1 MSVPV
6 PLRQFCHARARATG
20 SALAIALALR
30 DPDDWHLVR
39 EGASLARVRAWMG
52 ALRAPSAARVELP
65 GLASLHFCFDLAAG
79 AGRAHDLAADPLGRA
94 FAQRLLD
101 MPIPVA
107 AKSILKAG
115 DTMQSATVQ
124 EIAPLDAKNLLD
136 KGAAVLIDVREAEE
150 YAALRIPG
158 STLVPLSGFD
168 PAAQAHLAG
177 KHVIVHC
184 QMGGRS
190 MRAATALA
198 PILGAAN
205 VVSLQGGLAAWH
217 AAGLPTAGG

>member
-1 MSVPV
+1 MTS
-6 PLRQFCHARARATG
+6 Q
-20 SALAIALALR
+20 
-30 DPDDWHLVR
+30 
-39 EGASLARVRAWMG
+39 
-52 ALRAPSAARVELP
+52 
-65 GLASLHFCFDLAAG
+65 
-79 AGRAHDLAADPLGRA
+79 
-94 FAQRLLD
+94 
-101 MPIPVA
+101 
-107 AKSILKAG
+107 
-115 DTMQSATVQ
+115 TVQ
-124 EIAPLDAKNLLD
+124 EITPLDAKNLLD

-168 PAAQAHLAG
+168 PAAHAHLKG

-205 VVSLQGGLAAWH
+205 VVSMQGGLTAWH